1 MKARLA
7 KKLAHAPFNRLA
19 PYWRNNFFYSDRL
32 DTRFE
37 KALAK
42 WRKREQRK

>member
-7 KKLAHAPFNRLA
+7 KKLAHTPFNRLA
-19 PYWRNNFFYSDRL
+19 PFWTNNFFYSDRH
-32 DTRFE
+32 DARIK
-37 KALAK
+37 KAFVK